1 VSLKIVLL
9 TCAVEVLYI
18 LTVCCSETQYLIML
32 GSEIHNQRPTMP
44 KLNLKQPIKEKFTK
58 VADKLKQS
66 SNNTKQRLKQIKLN
80 FKTSSGNKSAPKKNT
95 KSSHRLKTNF
105 KFNLNFKKKEPKPEL
120 EPTPMAK
127 TLQKGIKI
135 VDKYPLYEP
144 FAQVVISQDPK
155 TGEHK
160 YVLDELQLDPMER
173 GIYNHI
179 LEILLAEIQS
189 PKEEISDPR
198 KFFAQEAK
206 KIVDKYRISLGWL
219 PDVSWYKI
227 LYHAERD
234 LVGFGKIDPLMRDPN
249 IEDISCDGVNKPVYI
264 WHRVFES
271 IETNLQFG
279 SDEELDNL
287 VVKLVHMAGKHVSS
301 AFPIV
306 DASLPGKH
314 RLAVAYRREIT
325 PFGTAFTIR
334 KFREDPYSII
344 DLINIGTFTEEMAA
358 YLWICL
364 ENRASVMVLGGTAAG
379 KTTALNALGCLIK
392 PGSKIMTI
400 EETAELNL
408 SHENWVSL
416 IARQSYGLGGSS
428 IGEVALFDLVKTCMR
443 HRPDLMIVG
452 EVRGQEA
459 YVLFQALATGHGGMC
474 TMHAENV
481 QSAIRRLTQKPMDI
495 SPAYIPLMNIVMSV
509 QRVHL
514 VKNGEKKA
522 YRRILSVN
530 EIVDSEKFV
539 ESFKWDPIKDQQ
551 AVDLESSFLLTNFS
565 ERLGITREQ
574 LLEEMKRRTEV
585 LRWMRKSRIRSYKD
599 VALIIAEYYAR
610 PKEFYQKILQGE
622 EVKPVAVSR

>member
-1 VSLKIVLL
+1 MPPQKEKQKSKVGINEKIKAKLHK
-9 TCAVEVLYI
+9 A
-18 LTVCCSETQYLIML
+18 SEANKLRSINIKIRFSNTKLNIKKSFTNFSIRLQNIK
-32 GSEIHNQRPTMP
+32 TP
-44 KLNLKQPIKEKFTK
+44 KLNLG
-58 VADKLKQS
+58 LKS
-66 SNNTKQRLKQIKLN
+66 SKK
-80 FKTSSGNKSAPKKNT
+80 KKNQ
-95 KSSHRLKTNF
+95 LVLPQAPTNP
-105 KFNLNFKKKEPKPEL
+105 LPK
-120 EPTPMAK
+120 
-127 TLQKGIKI
+127 GVNI
-135 VDKYPLYEP
+135 VEKYPLFEP
-144 FAQVVISQDPK
+144 YSQVVIIQDPK
-155 TGEHK
+155 TGEFK
-160 YVLDELQLDPMER
+160 YVLDELQLDPLER
-173 GIYNHI
+173 TIYKRV

-189 PKEEISDPR
+189 PKEEITDPR
-198 KFFAQEAK
+198 RFFAEQAK
-206 KIVDKYRISLGWL
+206 KIVEKYRISLGWL

-234 LVGFGKIDPLMRDPN
+234 LVGFGKIDPLMHDPN
-249 IEDISCDGVNKPVYI
+249 IEDISCDGVKKSVYI
-264 WHRVFES
+264 WHRKFES
-271 IETNLQFG
+271 IETNLEFE
-279 SDEELDNL
+279 SDEDLDNL

-334 KFREDPYSII
+334 KFRDDPYSII

-379 KTTALNALGCLIK
+379 KTTALNALACLIK

-428 IGEVALFDLVKTCMR
+428 VGEVALFDLVKTCMR

-481 QSAIRRLTQKPMDI
+481 QSAVRRLTQKPMDI

-514 VKNGEKKA
+514 VKDGEKRA
-522 YRRILSVN
+522 YRRVLSVN
-530 EIVDSEKFV
+530 EIVDHDKF
-539 ESFKWDPIKDQQ
+539 ENPFKWNPVKDEQ
-551 AVDLESSFLLTNFS
+551 VIDLNSSFLLNNIS
-565 ERLGITREQ
+565 ERLGKTRKQ
-574 LLEEMKRRTEV
+574 LIEELKRRTEV
-585 LRWMRKSRIRSYKD
+585 LRWMREQKIRSYKE
-599 VALIIAEYYAR
+599 VANIIAEYYAR
-610 PKEFYQKILQGE
+610 PKEFYQKVHSSE
-622 EVKPVAVSR
+622 EIKPVAATR

>member
-1 VSLKIVLL
+1 
-9 TCAVEVLYI
+9 
-18 LTVCCSETQYLIML
+18 
-32 GSEIHNQRPTMP
+32 MP
-44 KLNLKQPIKEKFTK
+44 KINLKQPIKEKITRIKTK
-58 VADKLKQS
+58 LQQTSTSSKLNFQTFS
-66 SNNTKQRLKQIKLN
+66 LNTKTKIKNIKPPKLPKIKFKIKLN
-80 FKTSSGNKSAPKKNT
+80 
-95 KSSHRLKTNF
+95 L
-105 KFNLNFKKKEPKPEL
+105 KKKKPEP
-120 EPTPMAK
+120 EPTPLAK
-127 TLQKGIKI
+127 TLSKGVKI
-135 VDKYPLYEP
+135 IDKYPLYEP
-144 FAQVVISQDPK
+144 FAQVIIIQDPK
-155 TGEHK
+155 TGENK
-160 YVLDELQLDPMER
+160 YILDELQLDPMER
-173 GIYNHI
+173 GIYRRI
-179 LEILLAEIQS
+179 LEILLAEIES
-189 PKEEISDPR
+189 PKEEITDPR
-198 KFFAQEAK
+198 KFFAEEAK
-206 KIVDKYRISLGWL
+206 KIVDKYRITLGWL

-249 IEDISCDGVNKPVYI
+249 IEDISCDGVQKPVYI
-264 WHRVFES
+264 WHRNFES
-271 IETNLQFG
+271 LETNLQFE
-279 SDEELDNL
+279 SDEDVDNL

-334 KFREDPYSII
+334 KFRDDPYSII

-364 ENRASVMVLGGTAAG
+364 ENRASIMVLGGTAAG
-379 KTTALNALGCLIK
+379 KTTALNALACLIK

-416 IARQSYGLGGSS
+416 ISRQSYGLGGSS
-428 IGEVALFDLVKTCMR
+428 VGEVALFDLVKTCMR

-481 QSAIRRLTQKPMDI
+481 QSAVRRLTQKPMDI

-522 YRRILSVN
+522 YRRVLSVN
-530 EIVDSEKFV
+530 EIIDAEKFV
-539 ESFKWDPIKDQQ
+539 NPFKWDPIKDQQ
-551 AVDLESSFLLTNFS
+551 AIDLEGSFLLGNFS

-574 LLEEMKRRTEV
+574 LIAEMNRRTDV
-585 LRWMRKSRIRSYKD
+585 LRWMRKGNIRSYKE
-599 VALIIAEYYAR
+599 VASIIAEYYAR
-610 PKEFYQKILQGE
+610 PKEFYRKIMDIE
-622 EVKPVAVSR
+622 EIKPVAASR

>member
-1 VSLKIVLL
+1 
-9 TCAVEVLYI
+9 
-18 LTVCCSETQYLIML
+18 
-32 GSEIHNQRPTMP
+32 MP
-44 KLNLKQPIKEKFTK
+44 KLPKKLSLPTIHLP
-58 VADKLKQS
+58 KLKFKFKF
-66 SNNTKQRLKQIKLN
+66 NIKNKLDLGKLKLKIKSKFINIKSKFKFKLN
-80 FKTSSGNKSAPKKNT
+80 FRSKKQ
-95 KSSHRLKTNF
+95 KERQLLLPPSKPLKHGL
-105 KFNLNFKKKEPKPEL
+105 KVIE
-120 EPTPMAK
+120 
-127 TLQKGIKI
+127 
-135 VDKYPLYEP
+135 KYPLNEP
-144 FAQVVISQDPK
+144 FAHVIIAQNPK
-155 TGEHK
+155 TGENK
-160 YVLDELQLDPMER
+160 YVLDELQLDTLEKE
-173 GIYNHI
+173 IYRRI
-179 LEILLAEIQS
+179 LEILLAEIES
-189 PKEEISDPR
+189 PKEEIADPR
-198 KFFAQEAK
+198 KFFAEEAK

-234 LVGFGKIDPLMRDPN
+234 LVGFGKIDPLMHDPN
-249 IEDISCDGVNKPVYI
+249 IEDISCDGVKKPVFI
-264 WHRVFES
+264 WHRKYES
-271 IETNLQFG
+271 IETSLQFE
-279 SDEELDNL
+279 SDEDLDNL

-334 KFREDPYSII
+334 KFRDDPYSII

-364 ENRASVMVLGGTAAG
+364 ENRASVMLLGGTAAG

-428 IGEVALFDLVKTCMR
+428 VGEVALFDLVKTCMR

-481 QSAIRRLTQKPMDI
+481 QSAVRRLTQKPMDI

-514 VKNGEKKA
+514 IKNGEKRA
-522 YRRILSVN
+522 VRRVLSVN
-530 EIVDSEKFV
+530 EIIDYETFV
-539 ESFKWDPIKDQQ
+539 NPFKWDPIKDEQTI
-551 AVDLESSFLLTNFS
+551 DLKCSFLFTNFS
-565 ERLGITREQ
+565 ERLGITRKE
-574 LLEEMKRRTEV
+574 LVNEMKRRSDV
-585 LRWMRKSRIRSYKD
+585 LRWMRKSNIRSYKE
-599 VALIIAEYYAR
+599 VASIIAEYYAR
-610 PKEFYQKILQGE
+610 PKEFYQKTIAIEE
-622 EVKPVAVSR
+622 EVKPLAASR

>member
-1 VSLKIVLL
+1 
-9 TCAVEVLYI
+9 
-18 LTVCCSETQYLIML
+18 
-32 GSEIHNQRPTMP
+32 MP
-44 KLNLKQPIKEKFTK
+44 KLPHKHSLSGLNGLKKVRFGFRRKKDKEQPIPPA
-58 VADKLKQS
+58 V
-66 SNNTKQRLKQIKLN
+66 
-80 FKTSSGNKSAPKKNT
+80 
-95 KSSHRLKTNF
+95 
-105 KFNLNFKKKEPKPEL
+105 PKPMPRGVKVIER
-120 EPTPMAK
+120 
-127 TLQKGIKI
+127 
-135 VDKYPLYEP
+135 YPLYEP
-144 FAQVVISQDPK
+144 FAHVVIIQNPK

-160 YVLDELQLDPMER
+160 YVLDELQLDHLER
-173 GIYNHI
+173 DVYHRI
-179 LEILLAEIQS
+179 LEVLLAEIES
-189 PKEEISDPR
+189 PKEEIADPR
-198 KFFAQEAK
+198 KFFAEEAK

-249 IEDISCDGVNKPVYI
+249 IEDISCDGVNKPVYV
-264 WHRVFES
+264 WHRNHES
-271 IETNLQFG
+271 IETNLQFE
-279 SDEELDNL
+279 SDEVLDNL

-314 RLAVAYRREIT
+314 RLAVCYRREIT

-344 DLINIGTFTEEMAA
+344 DLINTGTFTEEMAA

-416 IARQSYGLGGSS
+416 ISRQSYGLGGSNV
-428 IGEVALFDLVKTCMR
+428 GEVALFDLVKTCMR

-474 TMHAENV
+474 TMHAENLD
-481 QSAIRRLTQKPMDI
+481 SAVKRLTQKPMEI

-514 VKNGEKKA
+514 IKNGEKKA
-522 YRRILSVN
+522 FRRVLSVN
-530 EIVDSEKFV
+530 EIEDYEKYLHPFT
-539 ESFKWDPIKDQQ
+539 WDPIKDEQIIS
-551 AVDLESSFLLTNFS
+551 LENSFQLKTIS
-565 ERLGITREQ
+565 ERLGITKQ
-574 LLEEMKRRTEV
+574 DLLNEMNRRRDV
-585 LRWMRKSRIRSYKD
+585 LKWMRSKDIRSYKD
-599 VALIIAEYYAR
+599 VAGIIAEYYAR
-610 PKEFYQKILQGE
+610 PKQFYDKLVAGE
-622 EVKPVAVSR
+622 EIKPIAASTDD

>member
-1 VSLKIVLL
+1 MNLLSQQAKKIREQLQKTANTLHQTKEKIKQKLANTKLKIQ
-9 TCAVEVLYI
+9 TN
-18 LTVCCSETQYLIML
+18 TT
-32 GSEIHNQRPTMP
+32 
-44 KLNLKQPIKEKFTK
+44 NLKIKIQNI
-58 VADKLKQS
+58 KLPKINLTPKKKNPNPES
-66 SNNTKQRLKQIKLN
+66 EPQIKIQQ
-80 FKTSSGNKSAPKKNT
+80 
-95 KSSHRLKTNF
+95 
-105 KFNLNFKKKEPKPEL
+105 
-120 EPTPMAK
+120 K
-127 TLQKGIKI
+127 TLPKGVKI
-135 VDKYPLYEP
+135 VEKYPIREP
-144 FAQVVISQDPK
+144 FSQVAIIQDPK

-160 YVLDELQLDPMER
+160 YILDELQLDPLEKDVYKR
-173 GIYNHI
+173 V

-189 PKEEISDPR
+189 PKNEITDPR
-198 KFFAQEAK
+198 KFFAEEAR
-206 KIVDKYRISLGWL
+206 KIVNKYRITLGWL

-234 LVGFGKIDPLMRDPN
+234 LVGFGKIDALMHDPN
-249 IEDISCDGVNKPVYI
+249 IEDISCDGVTKPVYI
-264 WHRVFES
+264 WHRTFES
-271 IETNLQFG
+271 IETNLQFET
-279 SDEELDNL
+279 DEDLDNL

-334 KFREDPYSII
+334 KFRDDPYSII
-344 DLINIGTFTEEMAA
+344 DLINIGTFTEDMAA

-379 KTTALNALGCLIK
+379 KTTALNALACLIK

-428 IGEVALFDLVKTCMR
+428 VGEVALFDLVKTCMR

-481 QSAIRRLTQKPMDI
+481 ASAVKRLTQKPMDI

-514 VKNGEKKA
+514 VKNGEKRA
-522 YRRILSVN
+522 FRRVLSVN
-530 EIVDSEKFV
+530 EIADFENFV
-539 ESFKWDPIKDQQ
+539 NPFRWDPVKDEQV
-551 AVDLESSFLLTNFS
+551 ADLDGSFLLTNIS
-565 ERLGITREQ
+565 ERLGLSREQ
-574 LLEEMKRRTEV
+574 LLCEMKRRSDI
-585 LRWMRKSRIRSYKD
+585 LRWMRKKNIRSYKE
-599 VALIIAEYYAR
+599 VAAIIAEYYAR
-610 PKEFYQKILQGE
+610 PKDIQEKVVIGE
-622 EVKPVAVSR
+622 EVLAVAISR